1 MDQENQ
7 VVTVDDL
14 HEAAWLR
21 ASGIDP
27 VGRRMAGDRMVWE
40 FPASDRV
47 ADILKTFHK
56 RGAGVEFVL
65 RFGWCRERE
74 LKSIF
79 SLRRTEGR
87 VNDRGRPR

>member
-1 MDQENQ
+1 
-7 VVTVDDL
+7 
-14 HEAAWLR
+14 
-21 ASGIDP
+21 
-27 VGRRMAGDRMVWE
+27 MVWE

-74 LKSIF
+74 LRAIF
-79 SLRRTEGR
+79 TLRRTEGR
-87 VNDRGRPR
+87 KNAPGGSR